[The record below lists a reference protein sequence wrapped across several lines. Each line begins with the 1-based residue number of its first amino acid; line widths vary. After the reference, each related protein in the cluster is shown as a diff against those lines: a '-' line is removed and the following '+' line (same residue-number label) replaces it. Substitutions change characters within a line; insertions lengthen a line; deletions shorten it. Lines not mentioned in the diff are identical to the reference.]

1 MSLSNGRPY
10 LAIPGPSVIPDE
22 VLQAMHR
29 PSPNIYEGELIEIT
43 QSLIP
48 DLKQVAKTNSNV
60 AIYIANGHGAWE
72 AALANM
78 VEAGDHILVAATGRF
93 AHGWAE
99 MAENLGVKVK
109 IIEFG
114 KQSPIDARVIEETLR
129 ADKQKKFKALLT
141 THVDTSTSV
150 KNDIAGLRK
159 ALDAADHPAL
169 LATDCI
175 ASLGCD
181 DFQMDSWGVDVMV
194 TGCQKGL
201 MVPPGL
207 SFVYFSE
214 RAKKLQKM
222 LTQVSSYWNWAP
234 RIEPNGY
241 YEYFCGTA
249 PTNHIYGLRKALD
262 IILSEGMTSV
272 LARHAVLA
280 KAVWTAVERWGQDG
294 GLLKM
299 NISKPQ
305 DRSHAVTA
313 LSIGA
318 PDAKRLRHW
327 VEKNAGLTLGIG
339 LGMASEEDPNG
350 DGFFRLGHMGY
361 VNAQM
366 IMGMLGTIETG
377 LIALDIPHGSG
388 ACEAAAKKLALSVK
402 TSNFEGLR

>member
-43 QSLIP
+43 KSLIP
-48 DLKQVAKTNSNV
+48 DLKQVAKTDGNV

-72 AALANM
+72 AALVNM

-99 MAENLGVKVK
+99 MAGNLGVNVK

-114 KQSPIDARVIEETLR
+114 KQSPIDAAVVEETLR
-129 ADKQKKFKALLT
+129 ADTEKKFKALLT

-150 KNDIAGLRK
+150 KNDVAALRH
-159 ALDAADHPAL
+159 ALDASGHPAL

-214 RAKKLQKM
+214 RAKKMQKM
-222 LTQVSSYWNWAP
+222 LSRVSSYWNWTP

-241 YEYFCGTA
+241 YEYFCGTP

-262 IILSEGMTSV
+262 MILSEGIGAV
-272 LARHAVLA
+272 LARHRALA
-280 KAVWTAVERWGQDG
+280 EAVWTAAEHWGQDG
-294 GLLKM
+294 GLMKM
-299 NISKPQ
+299 NISRPQ
-305 DRSHAVTA
+305 YRSNAVTA
-313 LSIGA
+313 LSLGA
-318 PDAKRLRHW
+318 PDAARLRHW
-327 VEKNAGLTLGIG
+327 VEENAGLTLGIG
-339 LGMASEEDPNG
+339 LGMSNEADPNA

-377 LIALDIPHGSG
+377 LLALGIPHRSG
-388 ACEAAAKKLALSVK
+388 ACEAAAKKLAFSV
-402 TSNFEGLR
+402 

>member
-29 PSPNIYEGELIEIT
+29 PSPNIYEGELVEIT
-43 QSLIP
+43 KSLFP
-48 DLKQVAKTNSNV
+48 DLKEVARTDGNV

-78 VEAGDHILVAATGRF
+78 VEAGDHILVASTGRF

-99 MAENLGVKVK
+99 MAKNLGVNAK

-114 KQSPIDARVIEETLR
+114 KQSPVDVEVVEETLR
-129 ADKQKKFKALLT
+129 ADTQKEFKALLT

-150 KNDIAGLRK
+150 KNDVAALRQ
-159 ALDAADHPAL
+159 ALDASGHPAL

-194 TGCQKGL
+194 AGCQKGL

-214 RAKKLQKM
+214 RAKKMQKM
-222 LTQVSSYWNWAP
+222 LSRVSSYWNWAP
-234 RIEPNGY
+234 RIEPSGY

-262 IILSEGMTSV
+262 MILSEGIGAV
-272 LARHAVLA
+272 LARHKALA
-280 KAVWTAVERWGQDG
+280 EAVWTAVEHWGHNG

-299 NISKPQ
+299 NVPQ
-305 DRSHAVTA
+305 PQYRSHAVTA
-313 LSIGA
+313 LSIGT
-318 PDAKRLRHW
+318 PDATRLRHW
-327 VEKNAGLTLGIG
+327 VEENAGLTLGIG
-339 LGMASEEDPNG
+339 LGMSSEEDPNA
-350 DGFFRLGHMGY
+350 DGYFRLGHMGY

-377 LIALDIPHGSG
+377 LMALNIHHGSG
-388 ACEAAAKKLALSVK
+388 ACEAAAKKLAFSV
-402 TSNFEGLR
+402 